1 MVNALTLD
9 VSPPSPTKSSRATL
23 SLTSESAVELV
34 SFWSNQISINFCAWK
49 FGRLIWAYYIYTW
62 NNHRHSYIWAFA
74 IVAHFRQLNNY
85 LILFQGIK
93 YLIIDA
99 RKLTVKGRPVFK
111 LQIVAQNRYDS
122 LIPRR
127 EGPPLLS
134 IVVSRIGGSIQRSH
148 VYIPY
153 ILSLIK
159 STVRYFSSLI
169 SASLGLCLLLN
180 SPTNSVQLL

>member
-1 MVNALTLD
+1 M
-9 VSPPSPTKSSRATL
+9 
-23 SLTSESAVELV
+23 
-34 SFWSNQISINFCAWK
+34 I
-49 FGRLIWAYYIYTW
+49 
-62 NNHRHSYIWAFA
+62 
-74 IVAHFRQLNNY
+74 
-85 LILFQGIK
+85 
-93 YLIIDA
+93 
-99 RKLTVKGRPVFK
+99 
-111 LQIVAQNRYDS
+111 AQNRYDS

-134 IVVSRIGGSIQRSH
+134 IVVSRIVGSIQRSH

-180 SPTNSVQLL
+180 SPTNSVQLLWSILYNDRPFESEVMRNSFEIGPEGNFPQIYLWIHVKCSSTSFKQRLWQSKMVLK